1 MQLEKDRRKI
11 ILVGTN
17 VEGGGGG
24 EGESVERNP
33 NIYLWIKNTCN
44 KRCLFI
50 GLVFF
55 FSLFFFENQIPER
68 EFLLRVSYM
77 EIYNETI
84 TDLLCDIRKK
94 KPLGIREDVNVSGCY
109 VV

>member
-1 MQLEKDRRKI
+1 MASL
-11 ILVGTN
+11 
-17 VEGGGGG
+17 
-24 EGESVERNP
+24 
-33 NIYLWIKNTCN
+33 
-44 KRCLFI
+44 LF
-50 GLVFF
+50 F
-55 FSLFFFENQIPER
+55 LFFFFFFLFEQQIPDR